1 MKRILACLFIV
12 AVLPSISPS
21 LQHRRASGGPL
32 TTVALAGHS
41 VSSSGRAECTC
52 ELGADGVCPCC
63 GYSINF
69 IRTQDVV
76 DGADVQ
82 PKLSAPAQPDSASG
96 LGSGELL
103 FVLAM
108 IAWSRMLP

>member
-21 LQHRRASGGPL
+21 LQHKRATGGPL

-52 ELGADGVCPCC
+52 EPGADGVCPCC
-63 GYSINF
+63 GCNVNF
-69 IRTQDVV
+69 IRAQDDVG
-76 DGADVQ
+76 DGVDVQ
-82 PKLSAPAQPDSASG
+82 PDLSPAQPDSDTG

-103 FVLAM
+103 FLLA
-108 IAWSRMLP
+108 ILAWSRIPS